1 MEIEEAFGI
10 YFRKLENSSKNDPGS
25 LLRTVYVKERD
36 LEGLYVNGSID
47 QYGYVEWRPVHQKNF
62 S

>member
-25 LLRTVYVKERD
+25 LLRTVYVKDEILKFD
-36 LEGLYVNGSID
+36 N
-47 QYGYVEWRPVHQKNF
+47 
-62 S
+62 

>member
-36 LEGLYVNGSID
+36 LEV
-47 QYGYVEWRPVHQKNF
+47 
-62 S
+62 